1 MALKSLFGN
10 LFKKP
15 DEGPSV
21 QEIDAELAA
30 AVRSIEGNATV
41 DVEAEKVLQ
50 TGWGKPG
57 DMVYIMS
64 LSPIY
69 KILGSRIGRT
79 ATNLRENCKESF
91 NKYVRRGMGQA
102 SFVGDNFFMRFYTLD
117 DSEGFHRAAVITNEI
132 GTSILGDR
140 FQTVDV
146 PDLVI
151 AAETQ
156 HVTNVDGSLNLEKT
170 EAAIV
175 SGGAKVDRTPKDRL
189 KSVQVAFYPTWSPS
203 REVVE
208 TFACYARRKSSH
220 GLLYGNAVYPES
232 ASDPLS
238 ILIDGKMA
246 KLAVRDMATLSH
258 FNWDVNLFLPLRF
271 STLRSRHAEG
281 IARIL
286 GEITPPWRQKHL
298 IFEILDIPDNATAE
312 HMKPIIEW
320 TKTHGHGAAAR
331 ISITSPQLDRIA
343 AAGAEYA
350 CFDFEESKDQAPDFK
365 EYVSQVHAAGL
376 QAALWNV
383 SEHSALNPVIAA
395 GFDLMNGT
403 AVIEPTG
410 AVDNRR
416 ELTQNHLMIG
426 II

>member
-1 MALKSLFGN
+1 MVIKSLIGN

-30 AVRSIEGNATV
+30 AVRSIEGHATV

-69 KILGSRIGRT
+69 EILGSRIGRT
-79 ATNLRENCKESF
+79 ASNLRETCKEAF
-91 NKYVRRGMGQA
+91 NKYVRRGMGQS

-117 DSEGFHRAAVITNEI
+117 DAEGFHRAAVITNEI
-132 GTSILGDR
+132 GASILGDR
-140 FQTVDV
+140 FQKVDV

-156 HVTNVDGSLNLEKT
+156 HVTNDDGSLNLEKS
-170 EAAIV
+170 EAAIS
-175 SGGAKVDRTPKDRL
+175 SGGAEVDRTPKDRL
-189 KSVQVAFYPTWSPS
+189 KSVQVAFYPTWSPAQ
-203 REVVE
+203 EMVE

-232 ASDPLS
+232 TSDPLS

-258 FNWDVNLFLPLRF
+258 FNWDVDLFLPLRF

-281 IARIL
+281 IARIF
-286 GEITPPWRQKHL
+286 GEISPPWRQKHL
-298 IFEILDIPDNATAE
+298 IFEILDIPDNATAK
-312 HMKPIIEW
+312 HLAPIVEW
-320 TKTHGHGAAAR
+320 TKTHGHGAAVRTA
-331 ISITSPQLDRIA
+331 ITSPQLDRIA

-350 CFDFEESKDQAPDFK
+350 CFDFDESKDQAPDFK

-383 SEHSALNPVIAA
+383 SEHHALETLIGA
-395 GFDLMNGT
+395 GFELMNGN

-416 ELTQNHLMIG
+416 ELTQNRLMSG
-426 II
+426 Y